1 MRTLLLFR
9 GAPGCGKS
17 TYIDEH
23 GLRPYTLSADEIRLQ
38 CQSPVQ
44 NPDGTVSIG
53 MNDEKTTWNTLFTL
67 LETRMKNGEF
77 TVIDATNSKS
87 TEMNKYKKLKEKY
100 NYRIFCID
108 MTDLPIDE
116 CKRRNA
122 QREILKRVPEDAID
136 KMYARFENQKI
147 PSGITVLKP
156 DELDK
161 VWMKRLDFSSY
172 RKIVHIGDIH
182 GCYSVLMKYFENGL
196 ENDVL
201 YIFLGDLIDRGI
213 ENAEVIKFFLDIIN
227 RDNVLVLEGN
237 NEMWLKSYSHGETGR
252 SKEFEFV
259 TRKQLDEAHFN
270 PKELRQMCRKFIQCA
285 WYQYDDKDVFVSHG
299 GIAKIP
305 EILTTFSTSQ
315 LIKGVGQYD
324 DCENIANTWLNNMP
338 DNCYQIYGHRNTKGL
353 DIKVNDRVYNL
364 EGKVEFGGFL
374 RIVELSHD
382 GFKEIEIK
390 NDVYR
395 LPDEENTDVNSNI
408 ADLVLDMRR
417 NRFIDEKEFGNYS
430 SFNFSKEAFNK
441 DVWNNQTM
449 TARGLFIDTQKMKV
463 AARSYNKFFN
473 INQRPETKFDMLQQ
487 TLTFPVTCYV
497 KENGF
502 LGIVSYDEYND
513 DLLVATK
520 SSLGGNYVDYLK
532 NMLKSKISVEN
543 RNKIKE
549 YTKENDVSFIFE
561 CVDQENDPHIIE
573 YENSDLY
580 LLAIIKNEIEFSQ
593 YKYDQLKDIAKD
605 FGLICKEKAYE
616 IYSWQEFFDWYYKVM
631 EEDYK
636 YNGEYIEGFVI
647 EDSAGFMTKLKL
659 SYYNFWKTM
668 RAVANET
675 MRKGYIDMTTKLYNA
690 ESNEF
695 YAFMQYLYNEV
706 EDKDILFHKYR
717 GNIIKLRN
725 MFLDNKKGK
734 FSMDKVEKEIIQTEK
749 NIHNFYCNICNKFL
763 GRSIEHED
771 GWYKEVGKYENR
783 IGKYFKMHLCDDCR
797 KKVEEKMKDAV
808 ENVVAEIKQG
818 IV

>member
-136 KMYARFENQKI
+136 KMYARFENQNI
-147 PSGITVLKP
+147 PSGITALKP

-161 VWMKRLDFSSY
+161 VWMKKLDFSSY
-172 RKIVHIGDIH
+172 KKIVHIGDIH
-182 GCYSVLMKYFENGL
+182 GCYSALMKYFENGL
-196 ENDVL
+196 DDDAL

-213 ENAEVIKFFLDIIN
+213 ENAEVVKFLLEIAN
-227 RDNVLVLEGN
+227 NKNVLILEGN
-237 NEMWLKSYSHGETGR
+237 HENWLKLYSHGERGK
-252 SKEFEFV
+252 SKEFELN

-270 PKELRQMCRKFIQCA
+270 PKELRQLCRKFCQCA
-285 WYQYDDKDVFVSHG
+285 WYQYDDKEVFVSHG
-299 GIAKIP
+299 GIATMP
-305 EILTTFSTSQ
+305 ENITKFSTSQ
-315 LIKGVGQYD
+315 LIKGVGMYD
-324 DCENIANTWLNNMP
+324 DCEKIADIWMESTSGNV
-338 DNCYQIYGHRNTKGL
+338 YQIYGHRNTKGL
-353 DIKVNDRVYNL
+353 DLKVRDRVFNL
-364 EGKVEFGGFL
+364 EGKVEFGGHL

-390 NDVYR
+390 NDIYKI
-395 LPDEENTDVNSNI
+395 PDEENTEVDSNI
-408 ADLVLDMRR
+408 ADLVLDMRA
-417 NRFIDEKEFGNYS
+417 NKYINEKEFGNFS
-430 SFNFSKEAFNK
+430 SFNFSQDAFRS
-441 DVWNNQTM
+441 DVWNKQTIL
-449 TARGLFIDTQKMKV
+449 ARGLFIDTNRMKV

-473 INQRPETKFDMLQQ
+473 IDQRPETKFDMLQN
-487 TLTFPVTCYV
+487 TFTFPVTCYV

-502 LGIVSYDEYND
+502 LGIISYDEYND
-513 DLLVATK
+513 DFLITSK
-520 SSLGGNYVDYLK
+520 SCVGGKYADYIKIMFENNVSLK
-532 NMLKSKISVEN
+532 HREM
-543 RNKIKE
+543 IKE
-549 YTKENDVSFIFE
+549 YIKENDVSFVFE

-573 YENSDLY
+573 YEKSDLY
-580 LLAIIKNEIEFSQ
+580 LLSIIRNDIQFSQ
-593 YKYDQLKDIAKD
+593 YNYDELKNLADK
-605 FGLICKEKAYE
+605 FGLTCKEKAYE
-616 IYSWQEFFDWYYKVM
+616 IFNWQEFFDWYYKVLD
-631 EEDYK
+631 ENYTF
-636 YNGEYIEGFVI
+636 NGRIIEGFVI

-659 SYYNFWKTM
+659 SYYNFWKKM
-668 RAVANET
+668 RAIASESL
-675 MRKGYIDMTTKLYNA
+675 RKGYVDVTSRLFNA

-695 YAFMQYLYNEV
+695 YAFIQYLYDNV
-706 EDKDILFHKYR
+706 NNKHMLLHNFKN
-717 GNIIKLRN
+717 NIIELRN
-725 MFLDNKKGK
+725 MFYEYKKGS
-734 FSMDKVEKEIIQTEK
+734 FDMDKMIINRIEKEVRTHE
-749 NIHNFYCNICNKFL
+749 FYCSICNKFL
-763 GRSIEHED
+763 GKSTEYED
-771 GWYKEVGKYENR
+771 GYYEEYGNYDDDR
-783 IGKYFKMHLCDDCR
+783 LNIHIHLCDECR
-797 KKVEEKMKDAV
+797 EKVNEK
-808 ENVVAEIKQG
+808 IKNDLRKTADEVRQG
-818 IV
+818 IL